1 MKPHIIYWNKDTIH
15 MEDSKGEFR
24 IKFKTLRRKLKVN
37 NQFESWDNLYTVSFK
52 AIGRRLR
59 REFIRELIAAAYTGT
74 YCRHSHDCCGC
85 SFWRTYYSNVVPTRR
100 NEYRIRQH
108 VYINC

>member
-1 MKPHIIYWNKDTIH
+1 MKPQIIYWNKDTIH
-15 MEDSKGEFR
+15 MEDSKGKFR
-24 IKFKTLRRKLKVN
+24 VKFKILRRKLKVN
-37 NQFESWDNLYTVSFK
+37 NEFESWDNLYTVSFK

-59 REFIRELIAAAYTGT
+59 REFVRELIADLYTGT

-85 SFWRTYYSNVVPTRR
+85 SFWRTYYSNIVPTKH